1 MKEKELPFIS
11 AKTIT
16 YGRVNLLE
24 EAIASFLKQDYP
36 PDRCELIIVNDY
48 PLQSLKM
55 MSPVDNIKIFN
66 LKETFS
72 TIGEKENFAIEQ
84 CQGEIIAVWDD
95 DDIALSNHL
104 SNIAKFWKEDSNL
117 LHWQN
122 GAFYNEPIIT
132 KLMSLGNSG
141 IAYSKKAWEEIGKS
155 PIENAGGDMTLV
167 VAIHNLG
174 RDKVVL
180 ANPPDD
186 EVSWFY
192 RWSMP
197 SEQVYH
203 QSGNGTDTPGRPN
216 IIQRHSAHIEKL
228 RLQGLIETGRVF
240 LVPEWKKNY
249 KQLLIDYNN
258 ASRNR

>member
-1 MKEKELPFIS
+1 MEQLPFIS
-11 AKTIT
+11 CKCIT
-16 YGRVNLLE
+16 YARVNLLE

-36 PDRCELIIVNDY
+36 PDRCELIIINDY
-48 PLQSLKM
+48 PLQTLIYDD
-55 MSPVDNIKIFN
+55 PRITIINFDQ
-66 LKETFS
+66 TFP
-72 TIGEKENFAIEQ
+72 TIGDKENYAISV
-84 CQGEIIAVWDD
+84 CQGDIIAVWDD
-95 DDIALSNHL
+95 DDIALPNHL
-104 SNIAKFWKEDSNL
+104 SNIAKFWKAETNL

-122 GAFYNEPIIT
+122 GAFYNEPNIT

-141 IAYSKKAWEEIGKS
+141 IAYSKKAWEAIGKS

-180 ANPPDD
+180 ANPSNN

-197 SEQVYH
+197 SEHVYH
-203 QSGNGTDTPGRPN
+203 QSGQGTDTPDRQN

-228 RLQGLIETGRVF
+228 RLQGKIPTGEIKLI
-240 LVPEWKKNY
+240 PEWKHNY
-249 KQLLIDYNN
+249 KQMLLDFNKK
-258 ASRNR
+258 